1 MLILILLI
9 VLIALIIIKAQYE
22 SYQKEH
28 RRKLEAERLRIVNT
42 MKKQALSAH
51 QAWIE
56 QGKPSAEMSDELSNK
71 LNADELELS
80 QAKLWQKLTPKQR
93 ILMNQKSGNL

>member
-42 MKKQALSAH
+42 MKKNRH
-51 QAWIE
+51 CRHIKH
-56 QGKPSAEMSDELSNK
+56 G
-71 LNADELELS
+71 
-80 QAKLWQKLTPKQR
+80 
-93 ILMNQKSGNL
+93 